1 MHRPIC
7 VAVFIFAYNLET
19 TKGKH
24 FNVKT
29 TCENEKPNVNASLE
43 KYIFIKKKIFI

>member
-1 MHRPIC
+1 MS
-7 VAVFIFAYNLET
+7 NT

-29 TCENEKPNVNASLE
+29 TCENEKPNINASLE
-43 KYIFIKKKIFI
+43 KYIFIKKKNIHIKSKQ